1 MIVCFLPH
9 ILSPHD
15 PLHLHNIQGKNSF
28 VVDFNYLEII
38 INFKNK
44 EGKNLKIFKSLLS
57 ACLHLNILHSKC
69 HHLSYSYVSSII
81 TLSLIYMV

>member
-44 EGKNLKIFKSLLS
+44 EGKNLKIFKSLLL